1 MQITLYRSQPHP
13 SKAMEVTP
21 VAPSPASPPAKARP
35 KASEG
40 KAGRKY
46 NLSPPPTRSPPDIPT
61 ASFSAGAPSIPPPP
75 QEPLPELPNSLW
87 VLLKQGFFGTLQ
99 LFYLYNFYF
108 CFFNG
113 MMLENKCVHS
123 MSCGKNITVSRG
135 NMDLRT

>member
-1 MQITLYRSQPHP
+1 
-13 SKAMEVTP
+13 MEVTP

-35 KASEG
+35 KAFEG

-87 VLLKQGFFGTLQ
+87 VLLKQGFLVPC
-99 LFYLYNFYF
+99 NFFIYTIF
-108 CFFNG
+108 IFVF
-113 MMLENKCVHS
+113 S
-123 MSCGKNITVSRG
+123 MV
-135 NMDLRT
+135 